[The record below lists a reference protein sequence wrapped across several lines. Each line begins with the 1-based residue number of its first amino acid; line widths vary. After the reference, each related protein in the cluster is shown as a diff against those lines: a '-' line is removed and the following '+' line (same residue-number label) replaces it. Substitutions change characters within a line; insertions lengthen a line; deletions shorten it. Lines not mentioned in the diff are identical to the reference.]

1 MRDKRTL
8 KDVCGE
14 AIVIPNST
22 KRDQST
28 FSKYFQPYRSL
39 LTIKNV
45 FTIVELLLATSF
57 IQDGKLAT

>member
-22 KRDQST
+22 KRESIYLLQT
-28 FSKYFQPYRSL
+28 FQPYRSL